1 MELTNR
7 TAVVTGAS
15 GGLGGE
21 IAVGLARAGCN
32 LILHCNKHLERA
44 EKVAAR
50 VRELGRNAAIMQA
63 DFAAGGEMQGS
74 GMVTDARK
82 MVDNGRC
89 EGDRAKRDGDGW
101 REIFAER
108 EGFEPARILVN
119 SAALFGRTPVGN
131 IEGEEAMKM
140 LEMDLL
146 VPILLC
152 QEFAEFLTRETG
164 ERREETVGG
173 EEKTSG
179 RCSVVGGQREEK
191 EVMGKIV
198 NIADVGGERVWK
210 GYSVYCAAK
219 AGLIAATKVLAKEL
233 APRITVNAV
242 APGLV
247 TWPEGMDEAGKARQL
262 GFVPAGRIAR
272 PEEIAAAVVFLLQ
285 NDYITGQVVNVDGGR
300 TV

>member
-1 MELTNR
+1 
-7 TAVVTGAS
+7 
-15 GGLGGE
+15 
-21 IAVGLARAGCN
+21 
-32 LILHCNKHLERA
+32 
-44 EKVAAR
+44 
-50 VRELGRNAAIMQA
+50 VRELGRNAAIVQA
-63 DFAAGGEMQGS
+63 DLAAAGVTQGS
-74 GMVTDARK
+74 GMVT
-82 MVDNGRC
+82 NGRKRVDSGRC
-89 EGDRAKRDGDGW
+89 KGDGAKRNGGGCG
-101 REIFAER
+101 ELFAER

-119 SAALFGRTPVGN
+119 SAALFGRTPVGS
-131 IEGEEAMKM
+131 IEREEAMKI

-152 QEFAEFLTRETG
+152 QEFARRVTG
-164 ERREETVGG
+164 KEGDRCQV
-173 EEKTSG
+173 SG
-179 RCSVVGGQREEK
+179 VREEK
-191 EVMGKIV
+191 EVVGKIV
-198 NIADVGGERVWK
+198 NIVDVGGERVWK

-219 AGLIAATKVLAKEL
+219 AGLIAATKVLAKEF

-300 TV
+300 TI